1 MVGSSIGSL
10 CKTQRRS
17 LDQYNAFFQSATT
30 PFPLLQRLVRPLNF
44 YFSCMNTSGIIEGYS
59 GAHPT
64 TTTGHH
70 PSQPAHSG
78 AFLAQPTTTC
88 VNGPL
93 PHSTSSIP
101 RQDFQN
107 YPPPLKQPSHNNQ
120 PHNFMQQHPMQNY
133 IVGQPIHANRPN
145 PGIAKQEQKASA
157 STQNYPFTNHQIPP
171 VQVPS
176 SLNTNRYQKL
186 EKLGE
191 GTYATVY
198 RAQHIPSGLIVALKE
213 IRLNPEEGAP
223 STAIR
228 EISLMKELK
237 HPNIVQLIDV
247 IHTDKVLT
255 LVFEICEIDLKVFMD
270 QKRGILNPLLI
281 KSLMKDLFEGLAY
294 CHAQKV
300 LHRDLKPQ
308 NLLLTKEGLLKLADF
323 GLARA
328 FGIPVHTYSNEVV
341 TLWYRPPDV
350 LLGST
355 NYSTSIDIW
364 SAGCILAELYTGRP
378 LFPGKNNDD
387 QLVLIFKLFG
397 FSTKHWPEITT
408 LANFPKLTSLLR
420 QPSASIAQS
429 TTFVRSVCSTCV
441 PTAQNLAVLFPMMDA
456 YALDFLAKCLQP
468 NPTLRI
474 SALEAV
480 QHPYLLTNNLN

>member
-1 MVGSSIGSL
+1 MSRDSSAMPGFIVTSHQQMQPLHASSL
-10 CKTQRRS
+10 QEQAVPS
-17 LDQYNAFFQSATT
+17 LI
-30 PFPLLQRLVRPLNF
+30 
-44 YFSCMNTSGIIEGYS
+44 C
-59 GAHPT
+59 H
-64 TTTGHH
+64 
-70 PSQPAHSG
+70 
-78 AFLAQPTTTC
+78 
-88 VNGPL
+88 
-93 PHSTSSIP
+93 
-101 RQDFQN
+101 
-107 YPPPLKQPSHNNQ
+107 PPPSHACARSQNITHLKNNIPQ
-120 PHNFMQQHPMQNY
+120 SISNSSFALSMQYSMNHGNAM
-133 IVGQPIHANRPN
+133 PIESN
-145 PGIAKQEQKASA
+145 Q
-157 STQNYPFTNHQIPP
+157 TIPP
-171 VQVPS
+171 ASLPGLSPGDTMPS
-176 SLNTNRYQKL
+176 CTPYTMNRYQKL

-198 RAQHIPSGLIVALKE
+198 RARHLPSGLIVALKE

-247 IHTDKVLT
+247 IHTDKALT
-255 LVFEICEIDLKVFMD
+255 LVFEICEVDLKNYLD
-270 QKRGILNPLLI
+270 QKRNILSPVAI
-281 KSLMKDLFEGLAY
+281 KSFMRDLFEGLAY
-294 CHAQKV
+294 CHSQKV

-308 NLLLTKEGLLKLADF
+308 NLLLTKDGTLKLADF

-387 QLVLIFKLFG
+387 QLLMIFKLFG
-397 FSTKHWPEITT
+397 FSASNWPEMTKLPNFGK
-408 LANFPKLTSLLR
+408 LANLLR
-420 QPSASIAQS
+420 QPSPAIATS
-429 TTFVRSVCSTCV
+429 TNYVRPICHSGV
-441 PTAQNLAVLFPMMDA
+441 PTAQNLSITFPMMDM

-468 NPTLRI
+468 NPAMRI
-474 SALEAV
+474 TALEATL
-480 QHPYLLTNNLN
+480 HPFLSTSKSP